1 MSTQPAAS
9 TQPQPNPKSTDPE
22 AVRRVLSVR
31 EPVKAAKAPATAAIK
46 PPAR

>member
-1 MSTQPAAS
+1 MSTQPAANPQ
-9 TQPQPNPKSTDPE
+9 TQPNPKSTDPE

-31 EPVKAAKAPATAAIK
+31 EPAKDPKVPAKATTK